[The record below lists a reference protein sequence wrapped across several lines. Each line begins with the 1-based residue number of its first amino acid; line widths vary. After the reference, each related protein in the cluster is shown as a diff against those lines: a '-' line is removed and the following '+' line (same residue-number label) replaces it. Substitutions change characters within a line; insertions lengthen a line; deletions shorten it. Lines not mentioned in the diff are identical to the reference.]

1 MSLYL
6 HEFTIPYAGVKRK
19 VIYHFSDCHLAVA
32 DADSTPDEVAAVNK
46 ANEGMGGCRDWFCHE
61 HKQPYDPA
69 LSGADYFEQLV
80 AQCADGDATLCAGDL
95 AECFHP
101 ATLQYLDD
109 KTAALNFMTVC
120 GNHDPAEAFPEG
132 YRLSATKQPVQRM
145 DLGDLLVLGFD
156 DSKRVITPQQLDA
169 LEEALAGDK
178 PLILLM
184 HIPFGV
190 EGNIHMLRG
199 CGEYFCLNYDD
210 SCPAENHEFVRLIQE
225 NHRRIV
231 AVLTGHL
238 HFNHTCPIAGDLSL
252 YGTSQGMAG
261 QINRYIIGE

>member
-1 MSLYL
+1 MEILYSDSN
-6 HEFTIPYAGVKRK
+6 IAVCVKP
-19 VIYHFSDCHLAVA
+19 VGL
-32 DADSTPDEVAAVNK
+32 DSEAEV
-46 ANEGMGGCRDWFCHE
+46 
-61 HKQPYDPA
+61 P
-69 LSGADYFEQLV
+69 
-80 AQCADGDATLCAGDL
+80 
-95 AECFHP
+95 
-101 ATLQYLDD
+101 
-109 KTAALNFMTVC
+109 AAL
-120 GNHDPAEAFPEG
+120 
-132 YRLSATKQPVQRM
+132 K
-145 DLGDLLVLGFD
+145 
-156 DSKRVITPQQLDA
+156 
-169 LEEALAGDK
+169 EALAEEK

-225 NHRRIV
+225 NHHRIV

-261 QINRYIIGE
+261 QINRYVIGE